1 MWGMMNTIQLIM
13 FILKYNLIIPG
24 NTYVFFRNVEDFLAM
39 KAEFIDNMLDSLQQK
54 LYSVTE

>member
-1 MWGMMNTIQLIM
+1 M